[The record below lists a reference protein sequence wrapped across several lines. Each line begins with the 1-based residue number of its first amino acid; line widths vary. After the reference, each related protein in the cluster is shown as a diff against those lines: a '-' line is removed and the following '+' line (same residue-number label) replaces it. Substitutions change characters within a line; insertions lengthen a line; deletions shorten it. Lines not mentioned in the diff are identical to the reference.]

1 MSLDCGRKLELTE
14 RSWGTHSKSTQK
26 FPMLAFFLKPGL
38 KFGRIKG
45 EIKDFL
51 LQINCANHCGAH
63 IADYLLLNIK

>member
-1 MSLDCGRKLELTE
+1 MVELT
-14 RSWGTHSKSTQK
+14 GVVQ
-26 FPMLAFFLKPGL
+26 FNVFLAYILLIKYIE
-38 KFGRIKG
+38 RIKE

>member
-1 MSLDCGRKLELTE
+1 
-14 RSWGTHSKSTQK
+14 
-26 FPMLAFFLKPGL
+26 MLAFFLKPGL